1 MIEDKT
7 IPILCNDII
16 FKSLFINNEELLI
29 KLIYDITGYKLNNIV
44 LTITELPIIR
54 KNEKFKK
61 CDILIRSKDLEKIQI
76 NINNYSRFN
85 KPILDYRIINNS
97 YGIVY
102 FNGLKIYDL
111 DIVKSKKLYYNE
123 YIRKR
128 NYLKWGALFSSKTL
142 DEIYPIITELI
153 GKRKG
158 EIFMSKLKKMTVE
171 TKVMDAVEATRLD
184 DIFRNSIFE
193 EGKEIGLLEGISQ
206 GMSQGKEEGISIG
219 KEEGMEK
226 GIEQGILTTINNM
239 IKNSASYEFI
249 SKVTG
254 KSINEIKELAKD
266 I

>member
-1 MIEDKT
+1 M
-7 IPILCNDII
+7 
-16 FKSLFINNEELLI
+16 
-29 KLIYDITGYKLNNIV
+29 
-44 LTITELPIIR
+44 
-54 KNEKFKK
+54 
-61 CDILIRSKDLEKIQI
+61 
-76 NINNYSRFN
+76 
-85 KPILDYRIINNS
+85 
-97 YGIVY
+97 
-102 FNGLKIYDL
+102 
-111 DIVKSKKLYYNE
+111 
-123 YIRKR
+123 
-128 NYLKWGALFSSKTL
+128 GALFSSKTL

-153 GKRKG
+153 GKKKG

-226 GIEQGILTTINNM
+226 GIEQGILTTIKNM
-239 IKNSASYEFI
+239 IKNSVSYEFI

-254 KSINEIKELAKD
+254 KSIKEIKELAKD